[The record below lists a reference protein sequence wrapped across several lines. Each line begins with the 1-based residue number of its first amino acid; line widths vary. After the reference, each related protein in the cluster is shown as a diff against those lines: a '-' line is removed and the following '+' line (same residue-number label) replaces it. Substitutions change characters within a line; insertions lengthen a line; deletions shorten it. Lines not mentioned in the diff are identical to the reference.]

1 MVTIMLLVD
10 IVVYGLIIWYVEAV
24 FPGKY
29 GVSKPWYFPA
39 QPLINLFKRIRNG
52 GKAPESE
59 EDMECEF
66 NHIHSS
72 RITYMSMNII
82 IHVTVQ

>member
-52 GKAPESE
+52 GKSPEHE
-59 EDMECEF
+59 PEDMECEF
-66 NHIHSS
+66 NHNYS
-72 RITYMSMNII
+72 
-82 IHVTVQ
+82 